1 MPDGMRLRPAFAQI
15 RRDLGTKMV
24 HPAAHRLIGNHD
36 SAFR

>member
-1 MPDGMRLRPAFAQI
+1 MWLRPTFAKI
-15 RRDLGTKMV
+15 RRDLGSKMV